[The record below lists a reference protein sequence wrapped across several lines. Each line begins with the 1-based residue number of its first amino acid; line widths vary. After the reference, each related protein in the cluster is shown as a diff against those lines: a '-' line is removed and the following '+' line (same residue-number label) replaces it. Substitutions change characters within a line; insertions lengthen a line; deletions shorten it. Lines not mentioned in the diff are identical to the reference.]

1 MGGWKCGADTRQRC
15 IKRRA
20 RGIERRPLI
29 AITLASPSDEN
40 MKLHFTVSRL
50 AAAVAFQSH
59 ALSAFANN
67 PDPTDESI
75 PWISFTLPMVLI
87 LGAAAATTY
96 VLKRWKGAIGGRDGP
111 LQLVHVIPLGP
122 RERLALVKVG
132 GRYLVV
138 GITPNNVN
146 RISEL
151 YDIQA
156 TDPTQPPTQ
165 TDSPPED

>member
-1 MGGWKCGADTRQRC
+1 
-15 IKRRA
+15 
-20 RGIERRPLI
+20 
-29 AITLASPSDEN
+29 

-165 TDSPPED
+165 TDSPPEG